1 MRFAPTKTA
10 GTVTIILHSFI
21 FHFISYL
28 SSGMLLPVRSE
39 PSEAIPS
46 ALMAI

>member
-1 MRFAPTKTA
+1 M
-10 GTVTIILHSFI
+10 FI
-21 FHFISYL
+21 KLISLVFLEFPANKIDGHCSYL